1 MAERKAKTEAP
12 EKENQEVKKEEVQ
25 QTLSERVVNIR
36 TLKANEIECRIGTIN
51 EKGCTLLLYK
61 DARVDMRLLDE
72 VFGPMNWKRD
82 HEVVNGNLFCT
93 ISIYDEKKKEWV
105 SKQDVGTESNTE
117 KEKGQASDAFKRAGF
132 NWGIGRELYSAPFI
146 WIKLEPTEISKS
158 TSGRCSTYTK
168 FSVSEIEYDENR
180 EVSKCI
186 IVDNNGVIRYQFPK
200 PKEQQKSMPE
210 QPQQNSSV
218 FSGKQLQD
226 AIYEVRACRS
236 RAEVNAVWKKHAAM
250 QNNLEFKNEIQ
261 MICKRFP
268 K

>member
-1 MAERKAKTEAP
+1 MAERKAKTEVP
-12 EKENQEVKKEEVQ
+12 EKDNQEEKEVQ
-25 QTLSERVVNIR
+25 QTLSEKVGRIR

-93 ISIYDEKKKEWV
+93 ISIYDDQKKEWV

-146 WIKLEPTEISKS
+146 WVKLEPSEISKS

-168 FSVSEIEYDENR
+168 FYVSEIEYDENR

-186 IVDNNGVIRYQFPK
+186 IVDHNGAIRYQFPK
-200 PKEQQKSMPE
+200 PKEQKSE

-218 FSGKQLQD
+218 FSGKQLQE
-226 AIYEVRACRS
+226 AIDKVRACKSRS
-236 RAEVNAVWKKHAAM
+236 DINAVWKKYTAM

-261 MICKRFP
+261 NMCKKYP

>member
-1 MAERKAKTEAP
+1 MTEEKTKVEDP
-12 EKENQEVKKEEVQ
+12 EKENQEIPKGEVQ

-36 TLKANEIECRIGTIN
+36 TLRANEIECRIGTIN
-51 EKGCTLLLYK
+51 EKGCSLLLYK

-93 ISIYDEKKKEWV
+93 ISIYDEQKKEWV

-146 WIKLEPTEISKS
+146 WVKLDSGEIVKNQ
-158 TSGRCSTYTK
+158 SGKCSTYTK
-168 FSVSEIEYDENR
+168 FSVGDIEYDENR

-186 IVDNNGVIRYQFPK
+186 IVDDKGVIRYQFPR
-200 PKEQQKSMPE
+200 PKEQKANE
-210 QPQQNSSV
+210 RPQQNSSVV
-218 FSGKQLQD
+218 FSGKQLQEAID
-226 AIYEVRACRS
+226 AVKSCKS
-236 RAEVNAVWKKHAAM
+236 RAEINAVWKKYTAM

-261 MICKRFP
+261 IMCKRFP